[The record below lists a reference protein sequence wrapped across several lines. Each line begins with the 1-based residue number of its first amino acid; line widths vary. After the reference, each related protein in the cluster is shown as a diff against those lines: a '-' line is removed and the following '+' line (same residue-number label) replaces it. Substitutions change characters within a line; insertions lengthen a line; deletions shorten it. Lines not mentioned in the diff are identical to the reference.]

1 MEVPRESF
9 HKSSWD
15 SRTCY
20 PRRAFNR
27 GFTGNFLIHT
37 SSFSYGFFLLFLP
50 VNGCIRD
57 LLSFLPSYVI
67 TSLSVPSFLPL
78 GPTFLHLSPSDLK
91 FTPSLGPS
99 LFHSLSLGPKVLTVY
114 LPKQLFYYCTTFGQ
128 R

>member
-20 PRRAFNR
+20 RRRAFNR
-27 GFTGNFLIHT
+27 GFTGNFSRLCNYIQNQEITLIKAKLI
-37 SSFSYGFFLLFLP
+37 FELVPNFFFDSRAAAVCGLL

-57 LLSFLPSYVI
+57 LLSFL
-67 TSLSVPSFLPL
+67 
-78 GPTFLHLSPSDLK
+78 PSDLK